1 MIGGAVMTSLMLP
14 LSGDL
19 FDLPAEAIVNNLLI
33 CAAVHES
40 GSGTILAIRSLGRF
54 SADDRLSFV
63 TFVTYRDVL
72 AWVAAIRPR

>member
-19 FDLPAEAIVNNLLI
+19 LDLPAEAIDLLI
-33 CAAVHES
+33 CVAVHEC
-40 GSGTILAIRSLGRF
+40 GSGTILPIRRLGRF

-72 AWVAAIRPR
+72 AWVAAIGPR